1 MAAPPPLLQGR
12 PVMPSSAAR
21 LTARSTLARALLL
34 LLCGAAP
41 QEAPD
46 PARRAA
52 EANAPHRGAQEPW
65 PPFTVA
71 PERLHAAG
79 EAAPLPADGD
89 WMIGVEFDGVARAW
103 PLTLIASH
111 EVVNDVVGEVAVA
124 VTWCVTCQAPV
135 VFRRELDGK
144 RLSFGNAR
152 EAWRASML
160 LYDVETQT
168 RWVQASGI
176 AHAGPLEGRF
186 LETLPSVVV
195 EWASW
200 RTDHPQSQ
208 WVDGSDELTLRR
220 AGDDRERLFLFDE
233 RGLDSM
239 GVVLREGA
247 AARLLPL
254 RVLEQKTLWKERV
267 GEQPLVAI
275 YSVKHRL
282 LHAYDARV
290 DGVELDFELVRGAD
304 GRPLELREKGGD
316 RRWSIATGKA
326 LVAPAAAA
334 ATTAAVAAGPP
345 LRRLIAYPLRKGR
358 FKDHFPSGTLAT
370 GGPASA
376 PPPKRAGN

>member
-1 MAAPPPLLQGR
+1 MTF
-12 PVMPSSAAR
+12 VAAR
-21 LTARSTLARALLL
+21 AAVRCAVARALLL
-34 LLCGAAP
+34 APCGAPP

-52 EANAPHRGAQEPW
+52 DASAPHRGAQEPW
-65 PPFTVA
+65 APFTVA
-71 PERLHAAG
+71 PDRLHAAG
-79 EAAPLPADGD
+79 ADAPPPADGD
-89 WMIGVEFDGVARAW
+89 WMIGVEFDGIARAW

-152 EAWRASML
+152 EAWRASLL
-160 LYDVETQT
+160 LYDAETQT

-200 RTDHPQSQ
+200 RADHPQTQ

-220 AGDDRERLFLFDE
+220 AADDRERLFLFDE

-290 DGVELDFELVRGAD
+290 DGSELDFELVRGAD
-304 GRPLELREKGGD
+304 GRPLELREKGGA

-326 LVAPAAAA
+326 LLAPGAP
-334 ATTAAVAAGPP
+334 TVPP
-345 LRRLIAYPLRKGR
+345 LCRLIAYPLRKGR
-358 FKDHFPSGTLAT
+358 FKDHFPEGSIAT
-370 GGPASA
+370 GGPTSA
-376 PPPKRAGN
+376 PPPKKPGN